1 MRAVVLTRFG
11 PPEVLQPAERPDP
24 VPGPK
29 QLLVRVRATS
39 VNYGDLVVR
48 DFPSVTRD
56 EFNMPGLLHLL
67 AKLSIG
73 AKRPR
78 TEILGSEF
86 SGAVE
91 AVGATVT
98 RFAPGDEVFGYL
110 GQRMGAYAE
119 RPVIGES
126 GCVALKPAGLS
137 HAEAAVA
144 AYGAVMAVS
153 LMRRAPLAPGDRA
166 LVVGASG
173 SIGRAALQL
182 ARHAGA
188 TVDAVCGAVGAETVR
203 ALGAE
208 RVYDYRREDFLASGG
223 RWKLIFDVLGRC
235 DLASCRAALAPR
247 GRLLHASFKGRQL
260 RQALASA
267 MRRNGPRAVC
277 AIAPGGQG
285 DLFEVRRLLEEGAL
299 RVPPP
304 AIFPLEQA
312 AAAHRHA
319 MSELR
324 GGPVALVLGEDG
336 AAG

>member
-11 PPEVLQPAERPDP
+11 PPEVLQPAKRPDP
-24 VPGPK
+24 VPKGH

-48 DFPSVTRD
+48 DFPSVTR
-56 EFNMPGLLHLL
+56 EQFNMPALFHLL
-67 AKLSIG
+67 AKLAIG
-73 AKRPR
+73 TRRPKS
-78 TEILGSEF
+78 EILGSEF
-86 SGAVE
+86 SGVVE
-91 AVGATVT
+91 AVGAAVT

-110 GQRMGAYAE
+110 GQGMGAYAE
-119 RPVIGES
+119 RLVVGED
-126 GCVALKPAGLS
+126 GCVAPRPENLS

-153 LMRRAPLAPGDRA
+153 LMRRAPLAPGKRA
-166 LVVGASG
+166 LIVGASG

-188 TVDAVCGAVGAETVR
+188 TVDAVCGAAGAETVR

-208 RVYDYRREDFLASGG
+208 RVFDYRREDFRAGGG
-223 RWKLIFDVLGRC
+223 RWELIVDVLGRC
-235 DLASCRAALAPR
+235 DLASCRAALAPE

-260 RQALASA
+260 RQALGSA
-267 MRRNGPRAVC
+267 LRRNGPRAIC

-285 DLFEVRRLLEEGAL
+285 DLFEVRRLLEEGVL

-304 AIFPLEQA
+304 AVFPLEQA

-319 MSELR
+319 ESEQR
-324 GGPVALVLGEDG
+324 GGPVALVVGED
-336 AAG
+336 AVAG